1 MYHLHII
8 RTKQLTKSIYFLK
21 KIKKIGIVGKSGS
34 GKSTVIDLLLG
45 FIDPNNGSILVNDKN
60 IENLSLKSIRE
71 QIGFVSQSIF
81 LFNDTISKNISIDKE
96 HNKELIDK
104 LSKICLL
111 NDFLE
116 NNNIDINND
125 KIGNYGKSL
134 SGGQKQR
141 IGIARALYN
150 NPKVLILDEA
160 TSALDS
166 INQNKI
172 LSNILEFTNVSIIIL
187 ITHNTNLLKNFD
199 NIYLLDN
206 GKIVAKGDFN
216 ELSTN
221 NLLFKELT
229 VNKEVKKKL

>member
-1 MYHLHII
+1 M
-8 RTKQLTKSIYFLK
+8 
-21 KIKKIGIVGKSGS
+21 
-34 GKSTVIDLLLG
+34 
-45 FIDPNNGSILVNDKN
+45 
-60 IENLSLKSIRE
+60 
-71 QIGFVSQSIF
+71 
-81 LFNDTISKNISIDKE
+81 
-96 HNKELIDK
+96 
-104 LSKICLL
+104 
-111 NDFLE
+111 E

-206 GKIVAKGDFN
+206 GKIVAQGDFN

>member
-1 MYHLHII
+1 M
-8 RTKQLTKSIYFLK
+8 IYKNKTFL
-21 KIKKIGIVGKSGS
+21 IVGVFGKIGN
-34 GKSTVIDLLLG
+34 VIASHILS
-45 FIDPNNGSILVNDKN
+45 NGGVV
-60 IENLSLKSIRE
+60 
-71 QIGFVSQSIF
+71 IG
-81 LFNDTISKNISIDKE
+81 
-96 HNKELIDK
+96 
-104 LSKICLL
+104 
-111 NDFLE
+111 
-116 NNNIDINND
+116 IDINSD

-172 LSNILEFTNVSIIIL
+172 LSNIFEFTNVNIIIL

-199 NIYLLDN
+199 NIYLIDH
-206 GKIVAKGDFN
+206 GKIVAQGDFHN
-216 ELSTN
+216 LSTK

-229 VNKEVKKKL
+229 VNKEVKEKT